1 VADSTQWGTRRIAA
15 IEKFVVS
22 ANVGF
27 LAQGHTHPIGHHLPL
42 AVTFEFLKL
51 SGSKWPLYG
60 AEVGTLFGSTRA
72 KS

>member
-1 VADSTQWGTRRIAA
+1 MVDLMC
-15 IEKFVVS
+15 VVE
-22 ANVGF
+22 
-27 LAQGHTHPIGHHLPL
+27 QGSQIGHHLPL